1 MRVQTEDAQRELQ
14 GCPERG
20 TEGVLGWG
28 WGRGGATEGK
38 RWGGQ
43 GGTAELRVSIPFS
56 SVSPQSVL
64 YCGVGFVRAATNCWN
79 SVKIGRK
86 NGCQRG
92 LAIWIT

>member
-1 MRVQTEDAQRELQ
+1 MRVQTEDAPRELQ
-14 GCPERG
+14 GSPERG
-20 TEGVLGWG
+20 TEGVRGWG

-43 GGTAELRVSIPFS
+43 GGAPELRVSILLS

-79 SVKIGRK
+79 SVSK
-86 NGCQRG
+86 
-92 LAIWIT
+92 